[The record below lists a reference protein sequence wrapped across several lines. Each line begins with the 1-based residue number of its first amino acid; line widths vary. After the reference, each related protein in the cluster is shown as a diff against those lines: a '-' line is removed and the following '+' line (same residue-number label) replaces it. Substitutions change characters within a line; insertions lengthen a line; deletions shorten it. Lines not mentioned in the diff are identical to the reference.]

1 MRKASKAGLLA
12 ATAVA
17 LTVGLTVGRP
27 AGRTADVRAQAG
39 STADVGAPAGSPPM
53 GSATLS
59 VAPAAAA
66 GSPGRSRVACV
77 LEASTTAQQNY
88 GLMYRSTVAPYAGM
102 AFVFDR
108 PSDAQFYMRH
118 TLIPLAIAWFD
129 AQGRFEAETVMA
141 PCPDQV
147 QLCPTYGPGRLYSLA
162 LEVPAGGLGPLG
174 VGPGAVAHMG
184 GPCR

>member
-1 MRKASKAGLLA
+1 M
-12 ATAVA
+12 A
-17 LTVGLTVGRP
+17 LTVGLTVGL
-27 AGRTADVRAQAG
+27 TVDVRAPAG
-39 STADVGAPAGSPPM
+39 STADVRAPAGSPTM

-59 VAPAAAA
+59 VAPAFAM

-88 GLMYRSTVAPYAGM
+88 GLMYRSTLAPYAGM

-118 TLIPLAIAWFD
+118 TLLPLSIAWFD
-129 AQGRFEAETVMA
+129 TQGRFEAETVMA

-174 VGPGAVAHMG
+174 VGPGAVAHIG